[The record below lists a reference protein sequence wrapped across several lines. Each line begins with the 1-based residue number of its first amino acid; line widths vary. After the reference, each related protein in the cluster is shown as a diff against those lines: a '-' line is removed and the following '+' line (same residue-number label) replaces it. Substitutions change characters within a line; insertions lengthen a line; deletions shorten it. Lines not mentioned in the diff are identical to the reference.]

1 MTTVRLEI
9 ITPEKTFFDGNT
21 EQIIARTTV
30 GDVGILNGHEP
41 YCAAL
46 GIGQMR
52 VMIDGKFRRAATS
65 GGIIKV
71 SKEKTV
77 ILVQSCEWAEDID
90 VARAEHAKIAGRLR
104 RAITSSALQRR
115 SSSAHSIV
123 LTLHISSNY
132 NKKGAKAP
140 F

>member
-1 MTTVRLEI
+1 MTPFRLEI

-52 VMIDGKFRRAATS
+52 VRIDGKFRRAATS

-77 ILVQSCEWAEDID
+77 ILVQSREWAEDID
-90 VARAEHAKIAGRLR
+90 VARAEHAKQVAEDRMKAAAGDNEFRLAEAKLK
-104 RAITSSALQRR
+104 RALNRIDA
-115 SSSAHSIV
+115 AH
-123 LTLHISSNY
+123 L
-132 NKKGAKAP
+132 K
-140 F
+140 

>member
-1 MTTVRLEI
+1 MTPFKLQI
-9 ITPEKTFFDGNT
+9 IKPEKTFFDGET

-52 VMIDGKFRRAATS
+52 VMIDGQFRRAATT

-71 SKEKTV
+71 SREKTV
-77 ILVQSCEWAEDID
+77 ILVQACEWADEID
-90 VARAEHAKIAGRLR
+90 VNRAEHAKEVAEGRIK
-104 RAITSSALQRR
+104 A
-115 SSSAHSIV
+115 AHSDNE
-123 LTLHISSNY
+123 LRLAE
-132 NKKGAKAP
+132 AKLKRALNRIDAANLR
-140 F
+140 

>member
-1 MTTVRLEI
+1 MTPFRLQI
-9 ITPEKTFFDGNT
+9 ITPEKTFFDGET

-46 GIGQMR
+46 SIGQIR
-52 VMIDGKFRRAATS
+52 IMIDGKLRRAAVS

-77 ILVQSCEWAEDID
+77 ILVQTCEWAEDID
-90 VARAEHAKIAGRLR
+90 VGRAEHAKLAAEERMK
-104 RAITSSALQRR
+104 A
-115 SSSAHSIV
+115 SSSDNELRLAETKLKRALNRIDAAS
-123 LTLHISSNY
+123 L
-132 NKKGAKAP
+132 K
-140 F
+140 

>member
-1 MTTVRLEI
+1 MTPFRLEI
-9 ITPEKTFFDGNT
+9 ITHDKTFFDGET
-21 EQIIARTTV
+21 EQVIVRTTV

-52 VMIDGKFRRAATS
+52 IMIDGDFRRAATS

-90 VARAEHAKIAGRLR
+90 VARAEHAKQVAEERIKAAASDNEILLAEAKLKRALNRIDAAGL
-104 RAITSSALQRR
+104 I
-115 SSSAHSIV
+115 
-123 LTLHISSNY
+123 
-132 NKKGAKAP
+132 K
-140 F
+140 

>member
-1 MTTVRLEI
+1 MTPFRLQI
-9 ITPEKTFFDGNT
+9 ITPEKTFFDGET

-46 GIGQMR
+46 TIGQMR
-52 VMIDGKFRRAATS
+52 IMIDGQFRRAATS

-71 SKEKTV
+71 SKEKTI

-90 VARAEHAKIAGRLR
+90 VNRAEHAKDVAEGRIKSAASDNELR
-104 RAITSSALQRR
+104 LAEAKLKRALNRIDA
-115 SSSAHSIV
+115 AH
-123 LTLHISSNY
+123 L
-132 NKKGAKAP
+132 K
-140 F
+140 

>member
-1 MTTVRLEI
+1 MTPFKLQI
-9 ITPEKTFFDGNT
+9 ITPEKMFFDGET

-52 VMIDGKFRRAATS
+52 VMIDGQFRRAATS
-65 GGIIKV
+65 GGVIKV

-90 VARAEHAKIAGRLR
+90 LDRAEHAKQVAEERIKAAASDNELKLAEAKLKRALNRIDAANLR
-104 RAITSSALQRR
+104 
-115 SSSAHSIV
+115 
-123 LTLHISSNY
+123 
-132 NKKGAKAP
+132 
-140 F
+140 

>member
-1 MTTVRLEI
+1 MTPFKLQI
-9 ITPEKTFFDGNT
+9 ITPEKTFFDGET

-52 VMIDGKFRRAATS
+52 VMIDGQFRRAATT

-71 SKEKTV
+71 SREKTV
-77 ILVQSCEWAEDID
+77 ILVQECEWADEID
-90 VARAEHAKIAGRLR
+90 VNRAEHAKEVAEGRIK
-104 RAITSSALQRR
+104 A
-115 SSSAHSIV
+115 AHSDNE
-123 LTLHISSNY
+123 LRLAE
-132 NKKGAKAP
+132 AKLKRALNRIDAANLR
-140 F
+140 